1 MKLIIRKLLLLNKM
15 EIKLF
20 KKSVKNNIKIL
31 IINVFKFN
39 VLLDVRYVNKQI
51 YVKNAIMILI

>member
-1 MKLIIRKLLLLNKM
+1 MKLIIRKLLFLNKM

-39 VLLDVRYVNKQI
+39 VLLDVRYVNK
-51 YVKNAIMILI
+51 